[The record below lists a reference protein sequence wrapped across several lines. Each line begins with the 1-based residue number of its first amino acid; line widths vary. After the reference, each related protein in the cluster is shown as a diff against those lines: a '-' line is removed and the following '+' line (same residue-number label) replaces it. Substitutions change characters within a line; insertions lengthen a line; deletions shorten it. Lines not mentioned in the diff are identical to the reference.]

1 MPQGRGG
8 SSPPSILH
16 SPLLIL
22 ILLLIFLSRIAK
34 DRIRSRRGP
43 LAIFSGIVIKFS
55 ARYDGLVETVNPH
68 GSGAANFNTTHWT
81 IVLACADQRDS
92 TRAQE
97 ALSSLF
103 QTYWY
108 PLYAY
113 VRRRGYGEHDAE
125 DLVQAFCLHL
135 QEKHALA
142 KADRQR
148 GKFRTFLLS
157 SLQNFLANES
167 ERARAQK
174 RGGGRDLIRLDAEE
188 ADARY
193 RLEPAHSLTPEA
205 IFEKRWAHS
214 LLEQTVI
221 GLRQDFVTR
230 GKERLFDGLSSFLTS
245 DLHETSYQ
253 AAADRLHLPLSAI
266 KTTVHRLRRDYRS
279 KLREEISR
287 TVSSPDEV
295 EDELLYLR
303 KVLASGA

>member
-1 MPQGRGG
+1 VQAADERG
-8 SSPPSILH
+8 
-16 SPLLIL
+16 
-22 ILLLIFLSRIAK
+22 
-34 DRIRSRRGP
+34 
-43 LAIFSGIVIKFS
+43 
-55 ARYDGLVETVNPH
+55 N
-68 GSGAANFNTTHWT
+68 GAANFNTTHWT
-81 IVLACADQRDS
+81 IVLACGDESDLA
-92 TRAQE
+92 RAHQ
-97 ALSSLF
+97 ALASLF

-157 SLQNFLANES
+157 SLQNFLANEN

-174 RGGGRDLIRLDAEE
+174 RGGGRELIRLDADE

-193 RLEPAHSLTPEA
+193 QLEPAHSVTPEA
-205 IFEKRWAHS
+205 IFEKRWAHA
-214 LLEQTVI
+214 LLEQTVS
-221 GLRQDFVTR
+221 GLRADFATR
-230 GKERLFDGLSSFLTS
+230 GKARLFEGLSSFLTS

-253 AAADRLHLPLSAI
+253 AAADQLGLPLSAI

-287 TVSSPDEV
+287 TVSSPDEID
-295 EDELLYLR
+295 EELLYLR
-303 KVLASGA
+303 KVLATPA

>member
-1 MPQGRGG
+1 VEFPQE
-8 SSPPSILH
+8 
-16 SPLLIL
+16 
-22 ILLLIFLSRIAK
+22 RI
-34 DRIRSRRGP
+34 D
-43 LAIFSGIVIKFS
+43 
-55 ARYDGLVETVNPH
+55 
-68 GSGAANFNTTHWT
+68 GAASFNTTRWT
-81 IVLACADQRDS
+81 IVLACGDEGDS
-92 TRAQE
+92 ERANE
-97 ALSSLF
+97 ALASLF

-157 SLQNFLANES
+157 SLQNFLGH
-167 ERARAQK
+167 ERERSRAQK
-174 RGGGRDLIRLDAEE
+174 RGGGRELIRLDADE

-193 RLEPAHSLTPEA
+193 NLEPADSVTPET
-205 IFEKRWAHS
+205 IFEKRWAHA
-214 LLEQTVI
+214 LLEQTVS
-221 GLRQDFVTR
+221 GLRADFIKR

-245 DLHETSYQ
+245 DLRETSYQ
-253 AAADRLHLPLSAI
+253 NAAEQLGLPLSAI

-287 TVSSPDEV
+287 TVSSPNEI
-295 EDELLYLR
+295 EDELRYLR
-303 KVLASGA
+303 KVLASAA

>member
-1 MPQGRGG
+1 VE
-8 SSPPSILH
+8 
-16 SPLLIL
+16 
-22 ILLLIFLSRIAK
+22 
-34 DRIRSRRGP
+34 
-43 LAIFSGIVIKFS
+43 IVH
-55 ARYDGLVETVNPH
+55 PH
-68 GSGAANFNTTHWT
+68 GTANFNTTHWT
-81 IVLACADQRDS
+81 IVLACEDENDLA
-92 TRAQE
+92 RAQE
-97 ALSSLF
+97 ALASLF

-113 VRRRGYGEHDAE
+113 VRRRGYAEHDAQ

-174 RGGGRDLIRLDAEE
+174 RGGGRDLIRLDADE

-193 RLEPAHSLTPEA
+193 QLEPAHSLTPDR
-205 IFEKRWAHS
+205 IFERRWALA
-214 LLEQTVI
+214 LLEETI
-221 GLRQDFVTR
+221 AGLRKDFMTR
-230 GKERLFDGLSSFLTS
+230 GKERLFDGLLSFLTV
-245 DLHETSYQ
+245 DLHDTSYQ
-253 AAADRLHLPLSAI
+253 TAAEQLGLPLSAI

-287 TVSSPDEV
+287 TVSSPDEID
-295 EDELLYLR
+295 DELLYLR
-303 KVLASGA
+303 KVLASAA